1 MREKKETPSLQSLIA
16 EELRKIKVIYSPPS
30 EVREITMSIKQRPGM
45 KDQQRTFAS
54 L

>member
-1 MREKKETPSLQSLIA
+1 MREKKETPSLQNLIA

-30 EVREITMSIKQRPGM
+30 NSSEITMSIKQQGAKGPW
-45 KDQQRTFAS
+45 QALVS